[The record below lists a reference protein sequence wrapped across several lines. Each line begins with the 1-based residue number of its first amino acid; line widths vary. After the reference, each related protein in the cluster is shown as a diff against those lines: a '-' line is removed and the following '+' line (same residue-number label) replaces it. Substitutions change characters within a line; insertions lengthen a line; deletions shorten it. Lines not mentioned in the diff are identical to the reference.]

1 MKRIIT
7 IKNQVKIVVI
17 GALANDKTSPLG
29 SWRIALMI
37 TQQFL

>member
-7 IKNQVKIVVI
+7 TKKSGQDIVI

-29 SWRIALMI
+29 S
-37 TQQFL
+37 